1 MPSEFNHISLK
12 TGVPGLDDILGGGL
26 TSNHIYLLEGTP
38 GTGKTTLG
46 LQFLLEGVKT
56 GEKGLYVTLSET
68 SKELEEVASSH
79 GWSLDG
85 IDIHQMTTAEEQLDL
100 DNQFTM
106 FQPSEVELNE
116 TTKNIIN
123 QFERHNP
130 TRVVFDS
137 LSEIRLMAQNALRY
151 RRQVLALKQYF
162 SDRKC
167 TVLFLDSKTLGE
179 HIGMELES
187 TVHGVI
193 SLEQL
198 APDYGAERRR
208 LSVTKFRGK
217 KYRGG
222 YHDYVIKTGGLE
234 VFPRLVA
241 MEHRSGSASAKLRSG
256 INSLDELL
264 GGGIETG
271 SSVLAIGPAGAG
283 KSTLALQY
291 AVNAARQGDF
301 ATVFT
306 FDERVKS
313 IHERAKGLG
322 MDLEF
327 HIGSGHIDLIP
338 VDPAELSPGEFV
350 QRVRDTVDGTNGK
363 PGASVIVIDSLNGYL
378 HSMPEERF
386 LIPQLHELLT
396 YLGHKRVVTFL
407 VVAQHGLL
415 GGDMQTP
422 VDTSY
427 LADTVIL
434 FRFFEMDGSVK
445 QAISVVKNRSG
456 SHERTIREYSLSNEG
471 LVIGSPLV
479 NLHGILTGSPYTGAQ
494 VTPRQGTDGAVS
506 AH

>member
-1 MPSEFNHISLK
+1 MPIEKDHILLK
-12 TGVPGLDDILGGGL
+12 TGVPGLDDVLAGGL

-46 LQFLLEGVKT
+46 LQFLIEGVKN
-56 GEKGLYVTLSET
+56 GQSGLYVTLSET
-68 SKELEEVASSH
+68 GKELEEIAASH
-79 GWSLDG
+79 GWSLKG
-85 IDIHQMTTAEEQLDL
+85 IDIHQMTSAEEQLDL

-106 FQPSEVELNE
+106 FHPSEVELNE
-116 TTKNIIN
+116 TTKNILN
-123 QFERHNP
+123 QFEQHKP

-137 LSEIRLMAQNALRY
+137 LSEIRLMAQSSLRY

-162 SDRKC
+162 SEREC
-167 TVLFLDSKTLGE
+167 TVLFLDSKSLGE

-193 SLEQL
+193 SLEQIT
-198 APDYGAERRR
+198 PEYGAERRR
-208 LSVTKFRGK
+208 LCVTKFRGR

-222 YHDYVIKTGGLE
+222 YHDYVIKRGGLQ

-241 MEHRSGSASAKLRSG
+241 MDYRTGIETAKMKSG
-256 INSLDELL
+256 IDALDNLL
-264 GGGIETG
+264 GGGVETG

-301 ATVFT
+301 ATIFT
-306 FDERVKS
+306 FDERAKS
-313 IHERAKGLG
+313 ILGRARGLG
-322 MDLEF
+322 MDLES
-327 HIGSGHIDLIP
+327 HIKSGHIDLVP

-350 QRVRDTVDGTNGK
+350 QRVRDTVEGDNGK
-363 PGASVIVIDSLNGYL
+363 PGASVVVIDSLNGYL
-378 HSMPEERF
+378 QSMPEEMF

-415 GGDMQTP
+415 GGDIETP

-434 FRFFEMDGSVK
+434 FRFFEMNGCVR

-456 SHERTIREYSLSNEG
+456 NHERAIREYSMCREG
-471 LVIGSPLV
+471 IVIGSPLI
-479 NLHGILTGSPYTGAQ
+479 NLHGILTGTPYPGGQ
-494 VTPRQGTDGAVS
+494 ESPRQESNGAVS